1 MFGICLFFETSELK
15 YAYKLYDC
23 KKRVYRRSTPF
34 FLFLLFCFCFCFFFV
49 RLINTQ
55 NIQIVTTFLALLV
68 HPCCET
74 HNYKFVTIFF
84 YVEYILKFCSALLS
98 KVSKQILKL
107 TTYLAHITIIAFWK
121 YVKTSFFIC
130 ME

>member
-1 MFGICLFFETSELK
+1 MLTSFTIV
-15 YAYKLYDC
+15 
-23 KKRVYRRSTPF
+23 KKECIEDPLHF
-34 FLFLLFCFCFCFFFV
+34 FCFFCFVFVFAFFFV

-55 NIQIVTTFLALLV
+55 NIQIVTTFLAPLV

-107 TTYLAHITIIAFWK
+107 TTYLAHITIIAF
-121 YVKTSFFIC
+121 
-130 ME
+130 